1 MAVDAL
7 ETPVP
12 VFLPPELLEVSLPGK
27 IPFLFHAARICEK
40 KIVVNIR
47 ENTMVL
53 YCSTVNNFDFTKKN
67 QENFAY
73 MSR

>member
-27 IPFLFHAARICEK
+27 IPFLFHAAEIYEK
-40 KIVVNIR
+40 K
-47 ENTMVL
+47 
-53 YCSTVNNFDFTKKN
+53 KKKFGKI
-67 QENFAY
+67 EWF
-73 MSR
+73 SIT

>member
-27 IPFLFHAARICEK
+27 IPFLFHAAE
-40 KIVVNIR
+40 
-47 ENTMVL
+47 ENSQL
-53 YCSTVNNFDFTKKN
+53 EFFC
-67 QENFAY
+67 
-73 MSR
+73 

>member
-27 IPFLFHAARICEK
+27 IPFLLPKRKYLIH
-40 KIVVNIR
+40 VVFEIFFQS
-47 ENTMVL
+47 L
-53 YCSTVNNFDFTKKN
+53 D
-67 QENFAY
+67 
-73 MSR
+73 

>member
-27 IPFLFHAARICEK
+27 IPFLFHAAEIYGK
-40 KIVVNIR
+40 
-47 ENTMVL
+47 
-53 YCSTVNNFDFTKKN
+53 KKN
-67 QENFAY
+67 SGKN
-73 MSR
+73 SGK

>member
-27 IPFLFHAARICEK
+27 IPFLFHAAEIYEK
-40 KIVVNIR
+40 K
-47 ENTMVL
+47 
-53 YCSTVNNFDFTKKN
+53 KKFGKKFGKI
-67 QENFAY
+67 EWF
-73 MSR
+73 SIT

>member
-27 IPFLFHAARICEK
+27 IPFLFHAAGICEK
-40 KIVVNIR
+40 KN
-47 ENTMVL
+47 
-53 YCSTVNNFDFTKKN
+53 CGKN
-67 QENFAY
+67 SGKYNGSLQL
-73 MSR
+73 SR